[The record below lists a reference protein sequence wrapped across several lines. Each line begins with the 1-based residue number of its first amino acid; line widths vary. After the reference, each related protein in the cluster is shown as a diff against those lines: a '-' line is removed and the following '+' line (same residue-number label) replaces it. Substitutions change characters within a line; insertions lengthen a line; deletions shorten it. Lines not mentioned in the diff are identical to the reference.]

1 MRSSVLDRSTQQRV
15 GNFVTNEF
23 VQIAIDG
30 PSGTGK
36 SSVAKAIAANLGF
49 GYLDT
54 GALYRCVALAA
65 AAASIQPDD
74 LESLEAFLSKIS
86 IEISTDPKD
95 QWIHLDG
102 VNVAE
107 QIRTLEISDL
117 SSKFSAIPV
126 VREYLLTKQREIIS
140 DFQHLGDG
148 IVVEG
153 RDIGSVVLPDA
164 DLKFFLTADPNIRAE
179 RRGSELGIANSDITK
194 HLQDR
199 DARDEQR
206 SLSPLIATED
216 AIIVD
221 TSTMNLADS
230 IDLLMLEIAQSSVF
244 VSELDDDDE
253 IGGVQLLDEWLPVVA
268 ILGRPNVGKSTLVN
282 RIIGQRSAVTEDT
295 PGVTRDRVSYQAEW
309 NGRNFVVVDTGGWD
323 SKATGLYEQVARQA
337 EFAITQADLCLLVI
351 DASVGATDDDLLLIR
366 KLRESKIPILLIANK
381 VDSPKDEA
389 DASSLWSLGLGEPF
403 FVSALHGRN
412 AGDLLDLI
420 VTNLPT
426 EPQRFKTHL
435 GSNAVAILG
444 RPNVGKS
451 SLLNHL
457 TGQSRAVVSDIAG
470 TTVDPIDEH
479 VRIGDTDWVFIDT
492 AGIRKKFK
500 QDSGHEYYAVLRTQ
514 GAIDR
519 ADVVVVLID
528 ATEELS
534 DQDRRIINLA
544 DEAGKGILI
553 CFNKWDLV
561 DEDRRISLDREIDR
575 DLQQQRWI
583 PRINISA
590 TSGRSVLKIA
600 PALEMILENWRRRIP
615 TSELNKLIKEF
626 VMENPHPLRGGR
638 QAKILF
644 ATQVATSPPTFA
656 LFASRPLDDGYVR
669 FLERRLRES
678 FEFIGTPLRFK
689 QRIRNNK

>member
-1 MRSSVLDRSTQQRV
+1 M
-15 GNFVTNEF
+15 TNEF
-23 VQIAIDG
+23 LQIAIDG

-36 SSVAKAIAANLGF
+36 SSVAKAIASNLGF

-65 AAASIQPDD
+65 AAAKIQPDD
-74 LESLEAFLSKIS
+74 LTALKIFLSKIS

-95 QWIHLDG
+95 QWIQLDG

-117 SSKFSAIPV
+117 SSKYSAVPV
-126 VREYLLTKQREIIS
+126 VREYLLTKQREMIS
-140 DFQHLGDG
+140 NFQYLGAG

-164 DLKFFLTADPNIRAE
+164 DLKFFLTAEPNVRAK
-179 RRGSELGIANSDITK
+179 RRGTELGISNFEITK

-206 SLSPLIATED
+206 PLSPLKATKD
-216 AIIVD
+216 AIVVD

-230 IDLLMLEIAQSSVF
+230 IDLLMSEISQSSAF
-244 VSELDDDDE
+244 TSELKDDE
-253 IGGVQLLDEWLPVVA
+253 VEIGSLQFLDEWLPVVA

-309 NGRNFVVVDTGGWD
+309 NGRNFIVVDTGGWD

-351 DASVGATDDDLLLIR
+351 DATVGATDDDLLLIR

-381 VDSPKDEA
+381 VDSPKDES
-389 DASSLWSLGLGEPF
+389 DASSLWNLGLGEPF
-403 FVSALHGRN
+403 LVSALHGRN

-420 VTNLPT
+420 VKNLPT
-426 EPQRFKTHL
+426 EPQRFKTHF

-479 VRIGDTDWVFIDT
+479 VRIGDTDWIFIDT

-600 PALEMILENWRRRIP
+600 PALEMILANWRRRIP

-656 LFASRPLDDGYVR
+656 LFATRQLDDGYVR
-669 FLERRLRES
+669 FLERRIREN
-678 FEFIGTPLRFK
+678 FEFAGTPLRFK
-689 QRIRNNK
+689 QRIRNEK

>member
-1 MRSSVLDRSTQQRV
+1 MTS
-15 GNFVTNEF
+15 EF

-36 SSVAKAIAANLGF
+36 SSVAKAIASNLGF

-65 AAASIQPDD
+65 VSARIQPDD
-74 LESLEAFLSKIS
+74 LGALGPLLSRIN

-95 QWIHLDG
+95 QWVHLDH
-102 VNVAE
+102 VDVAE
-107 QIRTLEISDL
+107 EIRTLEISDL
-117 SSKFSAIPV
+117 SSKYSAIPN
-126 VREYLLTKQREIIS
+126 VRDFLLTKQREIIS
-140 DFQHLGDG
+140 NFQNLGAG

-153 RDIGSVVLPDA
+153 RDIGSVVMPDA
-164 DLKFFLTADPNIRAE
+164 DLKFFLTADPSVRAE
-179 RRGSELGIANSDITK
+179 RRGNELGISDSDITK

-199 DARDEQR
+199 DARDENR
-206 SLSPLIATED
+206 SLSPLMATKD
-216 AIIVD
+216 AIVID
-221 TSTMNLADS
+221 TSAMNLSDS
-230 IDLLMLEIAQSSVF
+230 VDFLMSEIAQSPVF
-244 VSELDDDDE
+244 VSDLEEEDNHFGE
-253 IGGVQLLDEWLPVVA
+253 FQPLDEWFPVVA

-309 NGRNFVVVDTGGWD
+309 NGRNFMVVDTGGWD

-337 EFAITQADLCLLVI
+337 EFAVTQADLCLLVI

-381 VDSPKDEA
+381 VDSPKDES
-389 DASSLWSLGLGEPF
+389 DASLLWSLGLGEPF

-420 VTNLPT
+420 VTNLPS
-426 EPQRFKTHL
+426 EPKRFKTHL

-470 TTVDPIDEH
+470 TTVDPIDEY
-479 VRIGDTDWVFIDT
+479 VRIGETDWVFIDT

-561 DEDRRISLDREIDR
+561 DEDRRISLEREIDR

-583 PRINISA
+583 PKINISA

-600 PALEMILENWRRRIP
+600 PTLEMILANWRRRIP

-656 LFASRPLDDGYVR
+656 LFASRPLDDGYIR
-669 FLERRLRES
+669 FLERRLREN